1 MGNAQS
7 TETLHDSHVQGGS
20 SSKKSPHKLSKPRVG
35 NHASPTPQLPAPS
48 QLSIQRAASASLP
61 PSRSN
66 SRLLPGQNSP
76 APSPI
81 SATAGSQLGAA
92 ARAPSIAS
100 MADPEVKPARDWKR
114 RASLFRSKSSQEPR
128 KQKRR
133 ESMVLSPPVPDR
145 MSRAN
150 SMTWES
156 QQEMDISRQLQVE
169 RYGRLPSISSQILTT
184 GGFSWHV
191 PGNRQSI
198 NYNLMSYESRRL
210 LNLNEDLTACEENSM
225 VSESKFEVSPN
236 TWKSSH
242 PHQPVLAQSV
252 SAQLPLP
259 RANSDLALYAPVR
272 RRSMIQTPGLA
283 TRMPSEYASSRR
295 SSVRHS
301 MPTTPAGGR
310 SRMNSLSVDSSAY
323 PIPTLEEYVAE
334 RFASEPEYLCEPVVE
349 PVERALTPSDMD
361 YRPLGAMK
369 FGSLRITNGEASPL
383 PSPDFEP
390 AVQVSIAEKS
400 QMVAIEEY
408 FSHEN
413 GSGGTGFESK
423 DIKITVSTVQAS
435 ATSQT
440 LSPIKTS
447 VSKAE
452 SQRRRS
458 TSPLSPELKISS
470 KHTAMEDDLFAEEDE
485 DVQMEYSAEV
495 LTVRNDPNAKPSL
508 EQLKADQS
516 QKHSRA
522 IARADSGVVAS
533 PTTEH
538 QPKPLSKADSGYS
551 SNVSLRSFHAKQ
563 PSAGSRPAGR
573 AASEDSGDELSDSA
587 ASPTVAVSGNRLQ
600 VSVLKADIR
609 PADPS
614 QSGASV
620 PSSLP
625 PKDDFLVSPTNNTM
639 TVTSPKFFFNLSAGH
654 SFRKDRKSPAPALID
669 STQSAEQGPASPVAI
684 RSPGAA
690 SEKSNSSLSIGNG
703 LQKPGKLQRLL
714 SGSGMRGPP
723 TVHATHPSDE
733 EIPSVPQDVQ
743 SKLEEHSGRFP
754 ITTKRL
760 TLRAQASKETLKT
773 IFSVGSFDAGHA
785 DDKRSS
791 ALLVD
796 ATQVVS
802 EAIAETSGPS
812 EKPKSP
818 FRRSFQTM
826 PASFAQ
832 AAASVMPRRSIH
844 RKPVPS
850 GVVSKAEFIGEARAD
865 EIQVGFESNITAIDH
880 VGESVGKSAF
890 DQAFMALPREQP
902 VQVQHSRTLTMPA
915 HMEREIGL
923 RFRPTE
929 PLPPTSRHSEFASQ
943 NLQVPEVSVKRKTS
957 PPVSLHTRSSTKSP
971 RKPVPVRP
979 QSSSSS
985 EASRRQTLSRQN
997 SRETIHSYPSA
1008 LMGASL
1014 DDAVAVPPIPP
1025 MSPRRGMTMLEKQ
1038 YARRRLT
1045 TEDKWRPTNGSF
1057 PEFGQPVARSA
1068 STNPMGH
1075 QQQQQRQLRHRSSY
1089 DSYSQYRGPVARG
1102 HSVANQSPSQ
1112 SGSYYQQ
1119 QLLNIQQQQWEQ
1131 QQYYSPD
1138 AVQPGLSR
1146 SRSRS
1151 RSVHANGDQ
1160 PYRVLHS
1167 YNSPAYRNAPIWG

>member
-1 MGNAQS
+1 
-7 TETLHDSHVQGGS
+7 
-20 SSKKSPHKLSKPRVG
+20 
-35 NHASPTPQLPAPS
+35 
-48 QLSIQRAASASLP
+48 
-61 PSRSN
+61 
-66 SRLLPGQNSP
+66 
-76 APSPI
+76 
-81 SATAGSQLGAA
+81 
-92 ARAPSIAS
+92 
-100 MADPEVKPARDWKR
+100 
-114 RASLFRSKSSQEPR
+114 
-128 KQKRR
+128 
-133 ESMVLSPPVPDR
+133 
-145 MSRAN
+145 
-150 SMTWES
+150 
-156 QQEMDISRQLQVE
+156 
-169 RYGRLPSISSQILTT
+169 
-184 GGFSWHV
+184 
-191 PGNRQSI
+191 
-198 NYNLMSYESRRL
+198 
-210 LNLNEDLTACEENSM
+210 
-225 VSESKFEVSPN
+225 
-236 TWKSSH
+236 
-242 PHQPVLAQSV
+242 
-252 SAQLPLP
+252 
-259 RANSDLALYAPVR
+259 
-272 RRSMIQTPGLA
+272 
-283 TRMPSEYASSRR
+283 
-295 SSVRHS
+295 

-310 SRMNSLSVDSSAY
+310 SRMNSLSIDSSAY

-361 YRPLGAMK
+361 YRPLGSMK

-400 QMVAIEEY
+400 QMVAVEEY

-413 GSGGTGFESK
+413 GSGGTGFENK
-423 DIKITVSTVQAS
+423 DIEITVSAVQAS

-440 LSPIKTS
+440 LSPIKSS
-447 VSKAE
+447 VLKVE

-508 EQLKADQS
+508 ERLKADQS

-587 ASPTVAVSGNRLQ
+587 ASPIVAVSGDKLQ

-609 PADPS
+609 SVDPS
-614 QSGASV
+614 QSG
-620 PSSLP
+620 PSIPPSLP

-654 SFRKDRKSPAPALID
+654 SFRKDRKSPAPVLID
-669 STQSAEQGPASPVAI
+669 STQSAEQGPASPADV

-690 SEKSNSSLSIGNG
+690 SEKPNSSLSIGNG
-703 LQKPGKLQRLL
+703 LQKPGKLHRLL

-733 EIPSVPQDVQ
+733 EIPSVPQDIQ

-796 ATQVVS
+796 APKVVS
-802 EAIAETSGPS
+802 EAIAETPGPS

-818 FRRSFQTM
+818 YRRSFQTM

-850 GVVSKAEFIGEARAD
+850 GAVSKAELFGEARAE
-865 EIQVGFESNITAIDH
+865 EIQDGFESSITAIDK

-902 VQVQHSRTLTMPA
+902 VQAQHSRTLTMPA
-915 HMEREIGL
+915 HMELEIGL
-923 RFRPTE
+923 QFRPTE
-929 PLPPTSRHSEFASQ
+929 PLPPTGRQSQFASQ
-943 NLQVPEVSVKRKTS
+943 NLQVPEMAMKRKTS

-971 RKPVPVRP
+971 RKPVPIRP

-985 EASRRQTLSRQN
+985 EATRRQTLSRQN

-1014 DDAVAVPPIPP
+1014 DDAIAVPPIPP
-1025 MSPRRGMTMLEKQ
+1025 TSPRRGMTMLEQQ
-1038 YARRRLT
+1038 YARRRST
-1045 TEDKWRPTNGSF
+1045 IEDKWRPTNGSS
-1057 PEFGQPVARSA
+1057 PLFGHPVTRSA

-1075 QQQQQRQLRHRSSY
+1075 QHQHQQQRQLRHRSSY
-1089 DSYSQYRGPVARG
+1089 DSYSQYREPVARG
-1102 HSVANQSPSQ
+1102 HSTTNQSPSQ

>member
-7 TETLHDSHVQGGS
+7 TETLHNSHVQGGS
-20 SSKKSPHKLSKPRVG
+20 SNKKSPHKLSKPRVG

-48 QLSIQRAASASLP
+48 QLSIQRGASASLP

-66 SRLLPGQNSP
+66 SRPLPEQASP

-81 SATAGSQLGAA
+81 SASAGSQLGAV
-92 ARAPSIAS
+92 ARAPSMSS
-100 MADPEVKPARDWKR
+100 MAEPEAKPARDWKR

-156 QQEMDISRQLQVE
+156 QQEMDTSRQLQVE
-169 RYGRLPSISSQILTT
+169 
-184 GGFSWHV
+184 SWHV

-225 VSESKFEVSPN
+225 VSESKFEVSAN

-242 PHQPVLAQSV
+242 PLQPQSVVAQSV

-283 TRMPSEYASSRR
+283 TRTPSEYPSSRR

-310 SRMNSLSVDSSAY
+310 SRMNSLSIDSSAY
-323 PIPTLEEYVAE
+323 PIPTLEKYVAG

-369 FGSLRITNGEASPL
+369 FGSLRITNGEPL

-390 AVQVSIAEKS
+390 AIQVSIAEKS

-423 DIKITVSTVQAS
+423 EIEITVSTVQAS

-447 VSKAE
+447 VLRAE

-470 KHTAMEDDLFAEEDE
+470 KHTAMEDDLFAEEDD

-508 EQLKADQS
+508 ERLKADQS
-516 QKHSRA
+516 QKYSRA
-522 IARADSGVVAS
+522 IVRADSGVVAS

-563 PSAGSRPAGR
+563 PSAGSRPTGR

-587 ASPTVAVSGNRLQ
+587 ASPTAAVSGGRLQ
-600 VSVLKADIR
+600 LSVIDADNR
-609 PADPS
+609 PVDPP
-614 QSGASV
+614 QPAPSV
-620 PSSLP
+620 HLSLP
-625 PKDDFLVSPTNNTM
+625 PKDVFLISPTSNTM

-654 SFRKDRKSPAPALID
+654 SFRKDRKSPALID
-669 STQSAEQGPASPVAI
+669 STQTVEQGPASPAGV
-684 RSPGAA
+684 RSPGAT

-723 TVHATHPSDE
+723 AVHTTHPSDE

-785 DDKRSS
+785 EDKRSS
-791 ALLVD
+791 APLVD
-796 ATQVVS
+796 APQAVRDV
-802 EAIAETSGPS
+802 IVETSGPS

-818 FRRSFQTM
+818 YRRSFQTM

-850 GVVSKAEFIGEARAD
+850 GGVSKAEFVGEARAD
-865 EIQVGFESNITAIDH
+865 EIQVGFESSITAIDN

-902 VQVQHSRTLTMPA
+902 VLAQHSRTLTMPA

-929 PLPPTSRHSEFASQ
+929 SLPPTNRHTEFASQ
-943 NLQVPEVSVKRKTS
+943 NLQVPEMSVKRKTS
-957 PPVSLHTRSSTKSP
+957 PPVSLHTRSTTKSL

-979 QSSSSS
+979 QSSSSG
-985 EASRRQTLSRQN
+985 EPSRRQTLSRQN

-1008 LMGASL
+1008 LTGASL
-1014 DDAVAVPPIPP
+1014 DDALAVPPIPP
-1025 MSPRRGMTMLEKQ
+1025 MSPRRGMTMLEQQ
-1038 YARRRLT
+1038 YARRRMT
-1045 TEDKWRPTNGSF
+1045 VEDKWRPTNGSF
-1057 PEFGQPVARSA
+1057 PEFGHPVTRSA
-1068 STNPMGH
+1068 STNPTGHH

-1089 DSYSQYRGPVARG
+1089 DGYSQCRGPVARG
-1102 HSVANQSPSQ
+1102 HPATNQSPSQ

-1131 QQYYSPD
+1131 QQYHSPD
-1138 AVQPGLSR
+1138 AIQSGLAR